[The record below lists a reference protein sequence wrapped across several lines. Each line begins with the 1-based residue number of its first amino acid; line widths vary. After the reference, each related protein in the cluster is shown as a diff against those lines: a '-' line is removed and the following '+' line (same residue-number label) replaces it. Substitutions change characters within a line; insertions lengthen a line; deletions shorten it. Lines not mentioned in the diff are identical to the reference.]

1 MLRCRRLS
9 SAVGDEHVRGVPD
22 HALHDPPA
30 RAGGIDDPAVAG
42 IDPDVTVVVAG
53 EGHQVTGLGLG
64 PVIPS
69 CVAMTVEFAPK
80 ARRQLA
86 NAVMYSGYSV
96 GGVLAALLGIMLL
109 PHIDW
114 RWLYAFGA
122 DFTVIEP
129 VELRAE
135 LVAAAEYH
143 DRVAER
149 YRRAVVAQP

>member
-1 MLRCRRLS
+1 MLVNDQFYYPGDS
-9 SAVGDEHVRGVPD
+9 YAVPS
-22 HALHDPPA
+22 HAD
-30 RAGGIDDPAVAG
+30 VALLAA
-42 IDPDVTVVVAG
+42 PNAEVAI
-53 EGHQVTGLGLG
+53 VLRFLTGLGLG